1 MILRN
6 GSLIFIMCHKSELPK
21 IEAAI
26 SFFFCEFINY
36 NFVKFHGLSVGPV
49 SMFELPDKDLKDG
62 LYKQNLPLK
71 ILSIKKAEE

>member
-6 GSLIFIMCHKSELPK
+6 GSLIFIMCYKSELAK

-26 SFFFCEFINY
+26 LFCEFINY
-36 NFVKFHGLSVGPV
+36 NFVKFHGLSMGPV
-49 SMFELPDKDLKDG
+49 SMFELPDKNLKDG
-62 LYKQNLPLK
+62 LYNKNLPLK

>member
-1 MILRN
+1 MVAWSSSCATKVSFLKLR
-6 GSLIFIMCHKSELPK
+6 LLYL
-21 IEAAI
+21 
-26 SFFFCEFINY
+26 FFFCEFINY

-71 ILSIKKAEE
+71 ILSIKKAEEWIT

>member
-1 MILRN
+1 MVAWSSSCATKVSFLKLR
-6 GSLIFIMCHKSELPK
+6 LLYL
-21 IEAAI
+21 
-26 SFFFCEFINY
+26 FFCEFINY

-71 ILSIKKAEE
+71 ILSIKKAEEWIT